1 MQGLLEYS
9 IASVP
14 KIDTISVIFSTVPA
28 TILALFIIFV
38 YKMTYSG
45 VAYNRKFA
53 VAIGMITIITS
64 LIMNVISNNIALSLG
79 LVGALS
85 IIRFRTV
92 IKDIIDATYLFW
104 AIAVGISCGVFQ
116 YIPAAIVSVNL
127 VIFQLLLRRFKR
139 EGLYMLIIRSNVT
152 EQSKIISI
160 VEEYFDNKIKQRVRS
175 NTKDYGDII
184 YEVSYKNIELFNK
197 KNGIHIIDKLND
209 ISGVISIDLVEH
221 TDNLMH

>member
-9 IASVP
+9 IESVT